1 MQHGKYPFFFITGS
15 TGSGKTYII
24 HLLIN
29 WLKLHQQKYMLLA
42 STGVTAQNIGGCT
55 IHSVLRLS
63 QSASG
68 FQTLAYVTL
77 PSKGTI
83 SNQTIIID
91 EISMVSTVRF
101 LTLFPNYLQP
111 YIIMTLPVVLI

>member
-1 MQHGKYPFFFITGS
+1 
-15 TGSGKTYII
+15 
-24 HLLIN
+24 
-29 WLKLHQQKYMLLA
+29 MLLA